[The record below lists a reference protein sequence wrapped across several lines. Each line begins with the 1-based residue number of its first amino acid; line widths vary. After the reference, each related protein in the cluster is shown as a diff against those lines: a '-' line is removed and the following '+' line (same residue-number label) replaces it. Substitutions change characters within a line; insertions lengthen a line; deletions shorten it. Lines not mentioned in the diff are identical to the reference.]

1 MAATHS
7 RRRLVL
13 TTAVA
18 AAAVSLSA
26 CTAVVD
32 GAAVAGDRGPCTHV
46 DAPMLEVPAS
56 GSTEPMMRIPEPA
69 GWERDSEAEEY
80 DPTIRLALSNT
91 GPSAGVNAVAVM
103 IREVP
108 DADPATIFD
117 TFEVGLVE
125 GLEQEG
131 MPTDVTRT
139 ARTLCG
145 LPSEMITFSSA
156 DSTAGAAVNAVP
168 GESASTLA
176 VVVESGGDTY
186 LIAVVQAVDPENPER
201 LREAET
207 ILTGFEV
214 LPQDATAA

>member
-1 MAATHS
+1 
-7 RRRLVL
+7 
-13 TTAVA
+13 
-18 AAAVSLSA
+18 
-26 CTAVVD
+26 
-32 GAAVAGDRGPCTHV
+32 
-46 DAPMLEVPAS
+46 MLEVPAS
-56 GSTEPMMRIPEPA
+56 SSTEPMMRIPEPA

-91 GPSAGVNAVAVM
+91 GAFAGGNAVAVM

-108 DADPATIFD
+108 DAEPATIFD
-117 TFEVGLVE
+117 NFEVGLME

-131 MPTDVTRT
+131 LPTDVTRT

-145 LPSEMITFSSA
+145 LPSEMITFRSA

-168 GESASTLA
+168 SESANTLA

>member
-1 MAATHS
+1 MAATNS

-46 DAPMLEVPAS
+46 DAPMLDVPAS
-56 GSTEPMMRIPEPA
+56 SSTEPRMRIPEPP
-69 GWERDSEAEEY
+69 GWERDLEAEDY
-80 DPTIRLALSNT
+80 DPNVRLALSNT
-91 GPSAGVNAVAVM
+91 GAAASGSTVGVM
-103 IREVP
+103 ISEVP
-108 DADPATIFD
+108 DAEPATIFD
-117 TFEVGLVE
+117 DFEVGLVE

-131 MPTDVTRT
+131 LPTDVTRT
-139 ARTLCG
+139 TNTLCG
-145 LPSEMITFSSA
+145 LPAEMITFGVA
-156 DSTAGAAVNAVP
+156 DWPT
-168 GESASTLA
+168 ESAGTLA

-186 LIAVVQAVDPENPER
+186 LIAVVQAVDPETPAQR
-201 LREAET
+201 RAAET

-214 LPQDATAA
+214 LPQDETAA